1 MKNKEMLKT
10 EYSAVAL
17 GNFDGLHIAH
27 RAVLKNA
34 CSYAVENG
42 VKAEALVFD
51 VHPKNFQEKKVGLLM
66 SSEDKKSEIEKIGLE
81 TFVISFEEIRS
92 FSAEKFVREILK
104 KRLKA
109 KAVFCGYNYH
119 FGVGGKADV
128 NVLKTLCEKNGIE
141 LFVCDKVEDGQ
152 NAVSSSRLRELL
164 ALGKVDEANRLM
176 QRDFS
181 YALEV
186 VHGQKRGRELG
197 FPTIN
202 QYFPADLV
210 VPKFGVYA
218 SSVIIDGKTYRSF
231 TNIGF
236 RPTFPEDD
244 VRSET
249 HIFGY
254 EGDLYGKKV
263 RVCLHKYLREE
274 IKFSSLESL
283 TTQLS
288 QDKKSTDEFFNRQ
301 K

>member
-1 MKNKEMLKT
+1 MKT

-27 RAVLKNA
+27 RTVLKNA
-34 CSYAVENG
+34 CSYALENNIQ
-42 VKAEALVFD
+42 AAALLFD
-51 VHPKNFQEKKVGLLM
+51 VHPKNLQAKKVGLLM
-66 SSEDKKSEIEKIGLE
+66 SFDDKKSEIEKIGLKPL
-81 TFVISFEEIRS
+81 VIPFEEIRN
-92 FSAEKFVREILK
+92 FSAEKFVEEILK
-104 KRLKA
+104 KRFKA

-128 NVLKTLCEKNGIE
+128 NVLKMLCEKHGIE
-141 LFVCDKVEDGQ
+141 LFVSEKVEDGGS
-152 NAVSSSRLRELL
+152 AVSSSRLRELL
-164 ALGKVDEANRLM
+164 KDGKVDEANRLM

-202 QYFPADLV
+202 QYFPSDLV

-218 SSVIIDGKTYRSF
+218 SSVVIDGKTYRSF

-244 VRSET
+244 IRSET

-254 EGDLYGKKV
+254 DGDLYSKKV
-263 RVCLHKYLREE
+263 RVSLHKYLREE
-274 IKFSSLESL
+274 IKFSSLENLVS
-283 TTQLS
+283 QLS
-288 QDKKSTDEFFNRQ
+288 EDKKITDEFFNRH

>member
-1 MKNKEMLKT
+1 MKNEEILKT

-34 CSYAVENG
+34 CGYADENG
-42 VKAEALVFD
+42 IKAEALVFD
-51 VHPKNFQEKKVGLLM
+51 VHPKNLHEKKVGLLM
-66 SSEDKKSEIEKIGLE
+66 SLEDKKSEIEKIGLE
-81 TFVISFEEIRS
+81 TVVISFEKIRS
-92 FSAEKFVREILK
+92 FSAEKFVEEVLK
-104 KRLKA
+104 KHLKA

-128 NVLKTLCEKNGIE
+128 NILKMLCEKNGIE
-141 LFVCDKVEDGQ
+141 LFVCEKVEDGQ
-152 NAVSSSRLRELL
+152 NTVSSSRLRELL
-164 ALGKVDEANRLM
+164 TDGKVDEANRLM
-176 QRDFS
+176 QRNFS

-202 QYFPADLV
+202 QYFPSDLV

-218 SSVIIDGKTYRSF
+218 SSVIIDGKMYRSF

-274 IKFSSLESL
+274 IKFSSLKSL
-283 TTQLS
+283 TLQLS
-288 QDKKSTDEFFNRQ
+288 QDKKSTDEFFNRL